1 MMVCWSYFYVRLCT
15 YIHGVSVQ
23 LKTDELAEIPFL
35 KKKEQWNYLYF
46 KCCLWNFIKL

>member
-35 KKKEQWNYLYF
+35 KKKNNEIICILSVVYEIL
-46 KCCLWNFIKL
+46 LS